1 MSTLK
6 NPVGPEAGRTY
17 RRRRLVFLLG
27 LVAVIV
33 VILLIVVRPGGGTAD
48 AKDAGPGAASSPSTT
63 ESSQT
68 PPPSGA
74 PCAPEKIVVQ
84 AITDSNSYGSGELPQ
99 LSLSVTNTG
108 KSACTIQGGTAD
120 QLYTI
125 TSGSETYW
133 KSTDCQKD
141 PQHTKVLLSP
151 GKTITSDSLTWD
163 RTRSDP
169 STCGAQR
176 PAVAADGASYHLK
189 VEIGGVTSKDT
200 KQFLLH

>member
-1 MSTLK
+1 MSTFRH
-6 NPVGPEAGRTY
+6 PVGPESGRTY
-17 RRRRLVFLLG
+17 WRRRLVFLLG

-33 VILLIVVRPGGGTAD
+33 VVLLIVVRPGGGGDDANGTTPTTGSTGGPTASE
-48 AKDAGPGAASSPSTT
+48 DAGS
-63 ESSQT
+63 
-68 PPPSGA
+68 PSGA
-74 PCAPEKIVVQ
+74 PCTPANVVVQ
-84 AITDSNSYGSGELPQ
+84 AVTDSSSYAAGELPQ

-108 KSACTIQGGTAD
+108 KSPCTIEGGTAD

-151 GKTITSDSLTWD
+151 GKTVTSDTITWD

-169 STCGAQR
+169 STCGAER
-176 PAVAADGASYHLK
+176 PPVAAGGASYHLK
-189 VEIGGVTSKDT
+189 VEIGGVASKTT
-200 KQFLLH
+200 KQFLLY